1 VCGEFKLFP
10 SSLVLLAAI
19 LVATGCAQP
28 QPSPVARVTP
38 RTPVTIEAQSALLQN
53 ARTHY
58 AEGRYLLATKF
69 LKHLIDASP
78 ESQFV
83 LEARWWLARSYEQL
97 GDLKGALSEY
107 RAIADLAET
116 SILGEESDRLTAR
129 HRIVELEQLLGASAV
144 GPNRRTAILIPSYH
158 LSAIPDLDHWLQ
170 SLAQAGITTLVL
182 EVGTRQVMTHGAMKE
197 SKTPAGREA
206 RAPTGVYF
214 RTGRANLIQDFIG
227 QTVPVA
233 HRHGLSVF
241 GAVTLRQMSWL
252 KSKPEWVDW
261 FYDPARRQLKLSSRL
276 DLFNPSFQEY
286 ITGFLT
292 DLADTGI
299 DGVLF
304 QADVST
310 GPTDGLSSYGLDGF
324 ERDFGIRL
332 DPGKLLPRTDPGT
345 AASRPRESQSQLQPR
360 REDPP
365 EFWQWAGWKVR
376 ETLKVMDQLRR
387 AMRQR
392 SPKLQFAL
400 EVHPE
405 AVTAPLEA
413 LMQYREDL
421 LEAKRS
427 RFDSYLIGVQHSATP
442 NIVERLIELL
452 GGADQIWVATP
463 LPEGGLVRLGDRLKP
478 TTDRASLAKGIGVMY
493 VNVSSSVP

>member
-1 VCGEFKLFP
+1 MCGEFKLLP

-28 QPSPVARVTP
+28 QPSPVVRVTP
-38 RTPVTIEAQSALLQN
+38 RAPVAIEAQSRLLLN

-58 AEGRYLLATKF
+58 AEGRYLLARN
-69 LKHLIDASP
+69 LLQHLINTYP

-107 RAIADLAET
+107 RAIADPAEA

-129 HRIVELEQLLGASAV
+129 RRIVELEQLLGGNAV
-144 GPNRRTAILIPSYH
+144 GSNRRTAILIPSHH
-158 LSAIPDLDHWLQ
+158 LSAIQDLDHWMQ
-170 SLAQAGITTLVL
+170 SLTQAGITTLVL
-182 EVGTRQVMTHGAMKE
+182 EVGTRQVMTHGAKKE
-197 SKTPAGREA
+197 SKTHAA
-206 RAPTGVYF
+206 RGARVPTGVYF
-214 RTGRANLIQDFIG
+214 RTGRANLMQDFIG

-241 GAVTLRQMSWL
+241 GAVTLRRMSWL
-252 KSKPEWVDW
+252 KSRPEWVDW
-261 FYDPARRQLKLSSRL
+261 FYDPATRQLKLSSSL

-286 ITGFLT
+286 LTGFLT

-304 QADVST
+304 QADVPT

-345 AASRPRESQSQLQPR
+345 AASRPREPQSQLQPR
-360 REDPP
+360 QEDPP

-387 AMRQR
+387 TMRQH

-413 LMQYREDL
+413 LMQLREDL
-421 LEAKRS
+421 LQAKRS
-427 RFDSYLIGVQHSATP
+427 RFDSYLIGVQHGATP

-452 GGADQIWVATP
+452 GGADRIWVATP
-463 LPEGGLVRLGDRLKP
+463 LPEGGLVQLGDQLKP
-478 TTDRASLAKGIGVMY
+478 TTDCASQAKGIGVMY

>member
-1 VCGEFKLFP
+1 MCGEFKLFP
-10 SSLVLLAAI
+10 SSLVLLAAL
-19 LVATGCAQP
+19 LVAFGCAQP
-28 QPSPVARVTP
+28 QPPPAAPVTP
-38 RTPVTIEAQSALLQN
+38 RIPVAIEAQNRLLQH
-53 ARTHY
+53 ARTLY
-58 AEGRYLLATKF
+58 AEGRYLIATN
-69 LKHLIDASP
+69 LLQHLIDTYP

-107 RAIADLAET
+107 RAIADPAET

-129 HRIVELEQLLGASAV
+129 HRIVELEHLLGASAV
-144 GPNRRTAILIPSYH
+144 GPNRLTAILIPSH
-158 LSAIPDLDHWLQ
+158 QLSAIPDLDHWMQ
-170 SLAQAGITTLVL
+170 SLTQAGITTLVL
-182 EVGTRQVMTHGAMKE
+182 EVGTRQIMTHGARKE
-197 SKTPAGREA
+197 SKAHSARGA

-214 RTGRANLIQDFIG
+214 RTGRANLIRDFIG

-241 GAVTLRQMSWL
+241 GAVTLRRMNWL
-252 KSKPEWVDW
+252 ESRPEWVDW
-261 FYDPARRQLKLSSRL
+261 FYDPARRQLTLSSSL

-286 ITGFLT
+286 LTGFFT

-304 QADVST
+304 QADVPT

-345 AASRPRESQSQLQPR
+345 AASRPREPQSQVQPR
-360 REDPP
+360 QEHPP
-365 EFWQWAGWKVR
+365 EFWQWVGWKVR
-376 ETLKVMDQLRR
+376 ETLTVMDQLRR
-387 AMRQR
+387 AMRQH

-413 LMQYREDL
+413 LMRYREDL
-421 LEAKRS
+421 LEAKRF
-427 RFDSYLIGVQHSATP
+427 RFDSYLIGVQHVATP
-442 NIVERLIELL
+442 TIVERLIELL
-452 GGADQIWVATP
+452 GGADRIWVAAP

-478 TTDRASLAKGIGVMY
+478 TTDRASPAKGIGVMY
-493 VNVSSSVP
+493 VTASSSVP

>member
-1 VCGEFKLFP
+1 MCGEFKLFP

-19 LVATGCAQP
+19 LVAAGCAQP
-28 QPSPVARVTP
+28 QPSPAARATP
-38 RTPVTIEAQSALLQN
+38 RTLVAIEAQSRLLQN

-58 AEGRYLLATKF
+58 AEGRYLIATNL
-69 LKHLIDASP
+69 LKHLIDAYP

-107 RAIADLAET
+107 RAIADPAET
-116 SILGEESDRLTAR
+116 SILGEESDRLAAR
-129 HRIVELEQLLGASAV
+129 RRIAELEQLLGATAF
-144 GPNRRTAILIPSYH
+144 GPNRLTAILIPSHH
-158 LSAIPDLDHWLQ
+158 LSAIPDLDHWMQ
-170 SLAQAGITTLVL
+170 SLTQAGITTLVL
-182 EVGTRQVMTHGAMKE
+182 EVGTRQVMKPGAKKE
-197 SKTPAGREA
+197 SKGYSAHRA
-206 RAPTGVYF
+206 RAATGVYF
-214 RTGRANLIQDFIG
+214 RTGRANLIQDFFG

-241 GAVTLRQMSWL
+241 GAVTLRRMNWL
-252 KSKPEWVDW
+252 EPRPEWVDW
-261 FYDPARRQLKLSSRL
+261 FYDPARRQLKLSSSL

-286 ITGFLT
+286 LTGFLT

-304 QADVST
+304 QADVPT

-332 DPGKLLPRTDPGT
+332 DPGKLLSRADSGT
-345 AASRPRESQSQLQPR
+345 AATRPREPQSQPQPR
-360 REDPP
+360 QEHPP
-365 EFWQWAGWKVR
+365 EFWQWEGWKVR

-387 AMRQR
+387 AMRQH

-427 RFDSYLIGVQHSATP
+427 RFDSYLIGVQHAATP

-452 GGADQIWVATP
+452 GGANRIWVAAS
-463 LPEGGLVRLGDRLKP
+463 LPEGDLARLGDRLKP
-478 TTDRASLAKGIGVMY
+478 TTDRASLAKEIGVMY
-493 VNVSSSVP
+493 VNASSSVP